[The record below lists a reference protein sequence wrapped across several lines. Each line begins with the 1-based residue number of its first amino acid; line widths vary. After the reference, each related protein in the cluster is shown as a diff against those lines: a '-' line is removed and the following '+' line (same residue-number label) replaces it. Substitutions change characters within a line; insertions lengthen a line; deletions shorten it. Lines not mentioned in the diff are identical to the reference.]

1 MALKLKF
8 RTQFPALV
16 TAASPLTLEKTGL
29 EYDFGFDVQA
39 LLASLD
45 PLYVAIST
53 FQVITAAGDVT
64 VAATDNLIVLNKTAL
79 EATNILLPP
88 SLGKIGRVKIVNWK
102 ADAGAYT
109 HNVNLS
115 GSDKFNAN
123 LTTWPITGLG
133 ASVVFDPI
141 PTGIGY
147 AV

>member
-16 TAASPLTLEKTGL
+16 TAASPLTLVKTGL
-29 EYDFGFDVQA
+29 EYDFGFDVNA
-39 LLASLD
+39 LLASLN
-45 PLYVAIST
+45 PLFVAIST
-53 FQVITAAGDVT
+53 FQVITAPGDVT
-64 VAATDNLIVLNKTAL
+64 VRTTDGLIILNKAAL
-79 EATNILLPP
+79 AATNILLPP
-88 SLGKIGRVKIVNWK
+88 SATKIGRVKIVNWK
-102 ADAGAYT
+102 DDAGAYT

-123 LTTWPITGLG
+123 QTTWPITGLG

>member
-29 EYDFGFDVQA
+29 EYDLGFDVAA
-39 LLASLD
+39 LLESLG
-45 PLYVAIST
+45 PIFVPSST
-53 FQVITAAGDVT
+53 FQVITAPGDVT
-64 VAATDNLIVLNKTAL
+64 VLPTDGLIILNKTVLA
-79 EATNILLPP
+79 ATNILLPP
-88 SLGKIGRVKIVNWK
+88 SLTKIGSIKIVNWK
-102 ADAGAYT
+102 DDAGAYT

-115 GSDKFNAN
+115 GADKFNAN
-123 LTTWPITGLG
+123 QTTWPITGLG